1 MSLDSPLHLAA
12 HPQPLDSVTVYSS
25 PMVIPVTG
33 PVVLDGAVA
42 VAGSRVVHVGT
53 RRWVFNELKHDMATN
68 GRVVEHHWNGIITP
82 GLINAHTHLQ
92 YTDMAEVGRGT
103 YDRFRAWEIGFNTVY
118 AKL

>member
-42 VAGSRVVHVGT
+42 GAGSRVG
-53 RRWVFNELKHDMATN
+53 
-68 GRVVEHHWNGIITP
+68 
-82 GLINAHTHLQ
+82 Q
-92 YTDMAEVGRGT
+92 RGH
-103 YDRFRAWEIGFNTVY
+103 
-118 AKL
+118 

>member
-68 GRVVEHHWNGIITP
+68 GRRTPLERHHHPRPDQRAYPPAVHRHGGSGPW
-82 GLINAHTHLQ
+82 HL
-92 YTDMAEVGRGT
+92 
-103 YDRFRAWEIGFNTVY
+103 
-118 AKL
+118 

>member
-53 RRWVFNELKHDMATN
+53 TW
-68 GRVVEHHWNGIITP
+68 P
-82 GLINAHTHLQ
+82 P
-92 YTDMAEVGRGT
+92 TDVSSNTTGT
-103 YDRFRAWEIGFNTVY
+103 ASSPP
-118 AKL
+118 A